1 MATQAKVIIKGQ
13 NNIGQA
19 TKSAANDL
27 SSLKNT
33 VSKFGSTLKSAFA
46 VTAAIAAIQKLG
58 SACKTALT
66 EDFGEANRAYKQLA
80 IALGDTDAYNS
91 VLETVDTLA
100 KKTLTA
106 NGDIEEMVAELAALG
121 KSSDEINSISTA
133 AVSLSNVTGKD
144 LKSSMTTLLNTF
156 NGTTTQL
163 ERLGVNLDGV
173 TKEELSQGAAIDLV
187 IEKLGDYSDKMAE
200 EDSNQHLKNMS
211 ETWGDIKEKI
221 GGVIDFNFGPWIAKL
236 DTGFEDLGQRINK
249 ITIYVGAAI
258 KNFPKVFSL
267 TLSTLWE
274 MVKKTF
280 EWNSIKT
287 IFVTAIKNIGILV
300 MEMLKAVFGAIP
312 QMLTQLVAG
321 ILNWIV
327 YIAANIEASILNAI
341 QNVINSAGEKI
352 QGTWIGKIFKLGDK
366 LESLDL
372 GGNHIKERAE
382 NSKIQA
388 DKSFENIGPIL
399 KDYVLSAIDSAK
411 VINSNN
417 VSAISDIYGG
427 IGSDFKNAL
436 NEIVMPDLEVIKKH
450 SDAADQSEVLEE
462 IAENTSSTNSDE
474 NTTTSTTT
482 DKEES
487 NIRDKISKSLSDKV
501 STVFTSLFQGQGSS
515 IFDSITN
522 EMLGGVGSLVS
533 AIMPLI
539 DIVMQVVNPLNILL
553 TIIGGFVSVMEPALN
568 SVFAPL
574 IDAFTWIGEAL
585 ASTTLPLLDELHK
598 VFSVIANVIF
608 AVLSPII
615 QSLEPLFLVL
625 SGVIEALLPI
635 LILVAKAFTILMS
648 PVQFLADLFSWLG
661 SWIKYLGEAI
671 GVTIYNL
678 SHPFSSKKS
687 YGTTPGKFTSDA
699 FSGLSDRLNA
709 IDSFS
714 NQDTTATDSVA
725 TNTAVSSAGYQGGT
739 QVTINI
745 YQQAPIVG
753 EGGMRAFAMM
763 IKNQFEELNYY
774 GVSV

>member
-1 MATQAKVIIKGQ
+1 
-13 NNIGQA
+13 
-19 TKSAANDL
+19 
-27 SSLKNT
+27 
-33 VSKFGSTLKSAFA
+33 
-46 VTAAIAAIQKLG
+46 
-58 SACKTALT
+58 
-66 EDFGEANRAYKQLA
+66 
-80 IALGDTDAYNS
+80 
-91 VLETVDTLA
+91 
-100 KKTLTA
+100 
-106 NGDIEEMVAELAALG
+106 
-121 KSSDEINSISTA
+121 
-133 AVSLSNVTGKD
+133 
-144 LKSSMTTLLNTF
+144 
-156 NGTTTQL
+156 
-163 ERLGVNLDGV
+163 
-173 TKEELSQGAAIDLV
+173 
-187 IEKLGDYSDKMAE
+187 
-200 EDSNQHLKNMS
+200 
-211 ETWGDIKEKI
+211 
-221 GGVIDFNFGPWIAKL
+221 
-236 DTGFEDLGQRINK
+236 
-249 ITIYVGAAI
+249 
-258 KNFPKVFSL
+258 
-267 TLSTLWE
+267 

-287 IFVTAIKNIGILV
+287 IFITAIKNIGILV

-327 YIAANIEASILNAI
+327 YIAANIESSILNAI
-341 QNVINSAGEKI
+341 QSVINNTGEKI

-366 LESLDL
+366 LESLDF
-372 GGNHIKERAE
+372 GGDAISERAE
-382 NSKIQA
+382 SSKAQA

-399 KDYVLSAIDSAK
+399 KDYVLSAVDSAK

-427 IGSDFKNAL
+427 IGDDFKTAL

-474 NTTTSTTT
+474 NSTTSTTT

-487 NIRDKISKSLSDKV
+487 TIRDKISTSLSDKV
-501 STVFTSLFQGQGSS
+501 STVFTNLFQGTGSS
-515 IFDSITN
+515 LFTSITN

-533 AIMPLI
+533 AIMPLV
-539 DIVMQVVNPLNILL
+539 DIVIQVVNPLNILL

-568 SVFAPL
+568 AVFAPL
-574 IDAFTWIGEAL
+574 IDAFTWIGEAI

-635 LILVAKAFTILMS
+635 LLLVAKAFTILMS

-687 YGTTPGKFTSDA
+687 YGSTPGKFTSDA
-699 FSGLSDRLNA
+699 FSGLSDRLSA
-709 IDSFS
+709 IDTFS

-739 QVTINI
+739 KVTINI

-753 EGGMRAFAMM
+753 DGGMRAFAMM

>member
-27 SSLKNT
+27 SALKNT

-80 IALGDTDAYNS
+80 IALGDTAAYNS
-91 VLETVDTLA
+91 VVETVDTLA

-187 IEKLGDYSDKMAE
+187 IEKLGDYSDKIAE
-200 EDSNQHLKNMS
+200 GDANQHLKNMS

-249 ITIYVGAAI
+249 ITIYIGAVI

-280 EWNSIKT
+280 EWNSIKI
-287 IFVTAIKNIGILV
+287 IFITAIKNIGILL

-327 YIAANIEASILNAI
+327 YIAANIESSILNAI

-352 QGTWIGKIFKLGDK
+352 QGTWIGKIFKLGNK
-366 LESLDL
+366 LESIDF
-372 GGNHIKERAE
+372 GGDVIKERAE
-382 NSKIQA
+382 SSKKQA

-399 KDYVLSAIDSAK
+399 KDYVLSAVDSAK

-427 IGSDFKNAL
+427 ISDDFKTAL

-462 IAENTSSTNSDE
+462 IAQNIASNPTVDNTNNTEKDE
-474 NTTTSTTT
+474 EFSF
-482 DKEES
+482 
-487 NIRDKISKSLSDKV
+487 RDKISTSLNDKIF
-501 STVFTSLFQGQGSS
+501 TVFTSIFKGQGTS
-515 IFDSITN
+515 IFDSISK

>member
-27 SSLKNT
+27 SALKNT
-33 VSKFGSTLKSAFA
+33 VSKFGTTLKSAFA

-58 SACKTALT
+58 SACKTVLT

-80 IALGDTDAYNS
+80 IALGDTAAYNS
-91 VLETVDTLA
+91 VVETVDTLA

-187 IEKLGDYSDKMAE
+187 IEKLGDYSDKIAE
-200 EDSNQHLKNMS
+200 GDANQHLKNMS

-249 ITIYVGAAI
+249 ITIYIGAVI
-258 KNFPKVFSL
+258 KNLPKVFSL

-287 IFVTAIKNIGILV
+287 IFITAIKNIGILV

-327 YIAANIEASILNAI
+327 YIAANIESSILNAI

-352 QGTWIGKIFKLGDK
+352 QGTWIGKIFKLGNK

-372 GGNHIKERAE
+372 GGDEIKARSE
-382 NSKIQA
+382 NSKERA
-388 DKSFENIGPIL
+388 DKSFENIGPLL
-399 KDYVLSAIDSAK
+399 KDYVLSAVDSAK

-417 VSAISDIYGG
+417 VSAISDIYGE
-427 IGSDFKNAL
+427 IGVDFKNAL
-436 NEIVMPDLEVIKKH
+436 NEIVLPDLEIIKKH

-462 IAENTSSTNSDE
+462 IAQNTASNPTVVNTSN
-474 NTTTSTTT
+474 T
-482 DKEES
+482 DKDEEFS
-487 NIRDKISKSLSDKV
+487 FRDKISTSLNDKV
-501 STVFTSLFQGQGSS
+501 STVFTSLFQGQGTS
-515 IFDSITN
+515 IFNSISK

-553 TIIGGFVSVMEPALN
+553 TIIGGFVSVMQPALN
-568 SVFAPL
+568 AVFAPL
-574 IDAFTWIGEAL
+574 IDVFTWIGEAL

-648 PVQFLADLFSWLG
+648 PVQFLVDLFSWLG

-678 SHPFSSKKS
+678 SHPFGSKKS
-687 YGTTPGKFTSDA
+687 YGTTPGKFSSDA
-699 FSGLSDRLNA
+699 FSGLSDRLSA

-714 NQDTTATDSVA
+714 NQDNTATDSVA

-753 EGGMRAFAMM
+753 DGGMRAFAMM

>member
-27 SSLKNT
+27 SALKNT

-80 IALGDTDAYNS
+80 IALGDTAAYNS

-287 IFVTAIKNIGILV
+287 IFITAIKNIGILV

-321 ILNWIV
+321 ILNWVV
-327 YIAANIEASILNAI
+327 YIAANIESSFLNAI
-341 QNVINSAGEKI
+341 QSVINSTGAKI

-366 LESLDL
+366 LESIDF
-372 GGNHIKERAE
+372 GGDAIRERAE
-382 NSKIQA
+382 SSKALA

-399 KDYVLSAIDSAK
+399 KDYVLSAVDSAK

-427 IGSDFKNAL
+427 IGDDFKTAL

-462 IAENTSSTNSDE
+462 IAENTSSTNSDG
-474 NTTTSTTT
+474 NSTTSTTT

-487 NIRDKISKSLSDKV
+487 TIRDKISTSLSDKV
-501 STVFTSLFQGQGSS
+501 STVFTSLFQGTGSS
-515 IFDSITN
+515 LFTAITN

-533 AIMPLI
+533 AIMPLV

-568 SVFAPL
+568 AVFAPL
-574 IDAFTWIGEAL
+574 IDVFTWIGEAI

-635 LILVAKAFTILMS
+635 LLLVAKAFTILMS

-687 YGTTPGKFTSDA
+687 YGSIPGKFTSDA
-699 FSGLSDRLNA
+699 FSGLSDRLSA

-753 EGGMRAFAMM
+753 DGGMRAFAIM